1 MDRRVEN
8 IIEITWILKDYVV
21 TERITCIP
29 HTELVE
35 LISDWSEQFE
45 EEHLDADWNELD
57 YNEEIIKFVNLNIA
71 KELWDRFTDIPMNPD
86 TEEIEKEWN
95 GFPAE
100 TSREDIWHWFEDT
113 FHVGVA
119 EELV

>member
-57 YNEEIIKFVNLNIA
+57 YNEEIIKFVNLNTA
-71 KELWDRFTDIPMNPD
+71 KELWDRFEDVPMNPD
-86 TEEIEKEWN
+86 TEEIEKECS
-95 GFPAE
+95 P
-100 TSREDIWHWFEDT
+100 SLKT
-113 FHVGVA
+113 FCNILNALGY
-119 EELV
+119 ELKIVKK